1 MQPPRLRP
9 IGLGE
14 PRDRVQ
20 HLDVARDQRRDVR
33 AQHLHDDGL
42 PVAQFRGVH
51 LRDRRG
57 RERRRVELRE
67 DIRNRAA
74 KRALERRDR
83 ERAGERRHL
92 VLELRE
98 LGGHL
103 RIEQIGPHGQHL
115 AELHEDR
122 AELLERE
129 PEAHTERM

>member
-1 MQPPRLRP
+1 M
-9 IGLGE
+9 
-14 PRDRVQ
+14 D
-20 HLDVARDQRRDVR
+20 
-33 AQHLHDDGL
+33 
-42 PVAQFRGVH
+42 

-67 DIRNRAA
+67 NIRDRAA

-98 LGGHL
+98 LRGDL
-103 RIEQIGPHGQHL
+103 RSEQIGPHGQHL

-129 PEAHTERM
+129 PEAHAERM